1 MTTSTAVMLA
11 LAAVMLVLVA
21 AACAAVLL
29 RVRRAR
35 GRALANAFEMT
46 RVAMPAPS
54 ERALRV
60 ELIFADD
67 DSAVGVAPGTP
78 AFDAFQ
84 ELAAALLAGTG
95 RDQHV

>member
-1 MTTSTAVMLA
+1 MTTSTAVVLA
-11 LAAVMLVLVA
+11 LAAVMLVLAA

-46 RVAMPAPS
+46 PVATSAPS

-60 ELIFADD
+60 ELLFADD
-67 DSAVGVAPGTP
+67 DGAVGVAPGSP
-78 AFDAFQ
+78 VFNAFQ

-95 RDQHV
+95 RDQRV